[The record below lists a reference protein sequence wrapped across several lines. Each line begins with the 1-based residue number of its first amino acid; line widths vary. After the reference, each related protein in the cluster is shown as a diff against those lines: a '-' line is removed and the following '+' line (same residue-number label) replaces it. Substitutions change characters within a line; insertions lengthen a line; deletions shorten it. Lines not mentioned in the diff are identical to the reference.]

1 MGRST
6 EITRDE
12 VKFTKFVSKLRRKFT
27 DIFSDLLKTQLI
39 LKGIITPEDW
49 EVMKEHIQYDF
60 LQDNH
65 FSELKDMEILG
76 ERIDHLDRLS
86 DYVGKYYSHEWV
98 RKNILRQSEKEI
110 EEIDKQIDGEKGDE
124 EDGEEDAF
132 L

>member
-1 MGRST
+1 
-6 EITRDE
+6 
-12 VKFTKFVSKLRRKFT
+12 
-27 DIFSDLLKTQLI
+27 
-39 LKGIITPEDW
+39 
-49 EVMKEHIQYDF
+49 MKEHIQYDF